1 MNIDHGFT
9 DKSVLITGGLGFI
22 GSSLARRLVGLGAR
36 VTLVDSLIPQYGG
49 NLFNIGEIKDRVW
62 VNITDVR
69 DPHAMA
75 YLIKG
80 HDYLFNLAGQTSHLD
95 SMNDPFTDLDINST
109 AQLSI
114 LEACRQY
121 NSTLKIV
128 FASTRQ
134 LYGKPQY
141 LPVDENH
148 PICPVDVNGINKL
161 SGERYH
167 LLYNNAYGIRA
178 CALRLTNT
186 YGPGMRVKDARQ
198 TFLGIWIRNLI
209 EGKPILVFGDGLQ
222 LRDFNYVDDVVEALL
237 VAALSPQADGNVFNL
252 GCAEYISL
260 KALAE
265 LMVELNQ
272 GGEYRVVPFPP
283 ERKSIDIGDY
293 YSDYSKIRSVLGWEP
308 RVSLRDGL
316 ERSLAYYGA
325 YRRHYWEQES
335 RLQHPTSPS

>member
-1 MNIDHGFT
+1 MMSELMSDDFFSGNHI
-9 DKSVLITGGLGFI
+9 LITGGLGFI
-22 GSSLARRLVGLGAR
+22 GSSLARRLVALGAQ

-49 NLFNIGEIKDRVW
+49 NLFNIEDIKDRVR

-75 YLIKG
+75 TLIKG

-95 SMNDPFTDLDINST
+95 SMSDPFTDLSINST

-114 LEACRQY
+114 LEACRLY
-121 NSTLKIV
+121 NPTLKIV

-141 LPVDENH
+141 LPVDEKH
-148 PICPVDVNGINKL
+148 PICPADVNGINKL
-161 SGERYH
+161 SGEWYH
-167 LLYNNAYGIRA
+167 LLYNNVYGIRA

-222 LRDFNYVDDVVEALL
+222 LRDFNYVDDVVDALL
-237 VAALSPQADGNVFNL
+237 AAARAPQADGQVFNL
-252 GCAEYISL
+252 GGAEHISL
-260 KALAE
+260 RNLAGM
-265 LMVELNQ
+265 MVELHQ
-272 GGEYRVVPFPP
+272 GGEFRMVPFPP
-283 ERKSIDIGDY
+283 ERKTIDIGDY
-293 YSDYSKIRSVLGWEP
+293 YGDYSKIRSALGWKP
-308 RVSLRDGL
+308 KVPLREGL
-316 ERSLAYYGA
+316 ERSLAYYSRH
-325 YRRHYWEQES
+325 YRHYWDQ
-335 RLQHPTSPS
+335 